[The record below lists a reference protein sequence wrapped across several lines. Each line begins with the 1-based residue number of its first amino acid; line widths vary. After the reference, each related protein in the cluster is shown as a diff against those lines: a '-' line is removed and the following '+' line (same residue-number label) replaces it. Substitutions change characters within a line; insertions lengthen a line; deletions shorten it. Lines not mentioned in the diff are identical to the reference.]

1 VQEHF
6 HKDVHPFPDVWLL
19 AGRVLVAQGEMA
31 KAMTTLEHAARE
43 FPKDYRI
50 WTLIGE
56 AHIRQ
61 GGEAEGL
68 KSLRRSLE
76 INGAYAPTYL
86 WLAKASYGNP
96 LQAVWL
102 KKVLVLESKDSPI
115 ATEAL
120 AMLKKLEERS
130 GAQPPA
136 GGDGK
141 PAPQP

>member
-1 VQEHF
+1 
-6 HKDVHPFPDVWLL
+6 
-19 AGRVLVAQGEMA
+19 
-31 KAMTTLEHAARE
+31 
-43 FPKDYRI
+43 
-50 WTLIGE
+50 
-56 AHIRQ
+56 
-61 GGEAEGL
+61 
-68 KSLRRSLE
+68 
-76 INGAYAPTYL
+76 
-86 WLAKASYGNP
+86 
-96 LQAVWL
+96 VWL